1 MASFSGIGSPGGIGI
16 DIRTQT
22 VRLLAHAAITK
33 GRVYAVSR
41 TPGSTTEGDAG
52 AVFFDTTA
60 AIAGSNSDGIDDPI
74 GGGVF
79 VLAME
84 DVASGAKGMFMISG
98 IMDAELATA
107 GTAVGDILSADSTS
121 ALRKPAATQKV
132 IGIAL
137 EAGGDGDIKRVL
149 FDGLHGFGVKPA

>member
-22 VRLLAHAAITK
+22 VRLIAHAALTK

-41 TPGSTTEGDAG
+41 TPGTTTEGDTG

-60 AIAGSNSDGIDDPI
+60 AVGSGNDGVDDII
-74 GGGVF
+74 GGGIF

-84 DVASGAKGMFMISG
+84 DAALGEKAMCMISG

-107 GTAVGDILSADSTS
+107 STAVGDVLAADSTS

-132 IGIAL
+132 IGVAL